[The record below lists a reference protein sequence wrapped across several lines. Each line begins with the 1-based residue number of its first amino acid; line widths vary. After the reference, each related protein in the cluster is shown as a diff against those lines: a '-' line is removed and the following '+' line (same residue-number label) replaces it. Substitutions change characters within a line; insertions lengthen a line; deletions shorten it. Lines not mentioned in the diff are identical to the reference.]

1 VAAPNAWA
9 RDKKSVICLLLLRNY
24 LWNLVINK
32 MLYPH
37 SPQKKNRMQ
46 SSLESIFSFG

>member
-1 VAAPNAWA
+1 MVKVVLVAAPNAWA

-37 SPQKKNRMQ
+37 SPQKKTECNHH
-46 SSLESIFSFG
+46 